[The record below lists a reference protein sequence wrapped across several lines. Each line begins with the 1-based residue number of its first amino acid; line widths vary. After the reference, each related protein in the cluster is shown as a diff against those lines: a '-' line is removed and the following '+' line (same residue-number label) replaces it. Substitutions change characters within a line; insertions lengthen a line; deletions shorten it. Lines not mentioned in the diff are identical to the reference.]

1 MDVIY
6 RRFETT
12 FLAKS
17 PQYVTRVSVTGHASL
32 LARSLPVRQVLPR
45 GSMLPERSE
54 PWYFLTSKGDA
65 PVSGTAFGGIV
76 AYNWR
81 GRRGVQQCAPMR
93 SKVEVRWKRTA
104 DHVARA
110 ALEEQTLQASRRV
123 DRSEV
128 RP

>member
-1 MDVIY
+1 MV
-6 RRFETT
+6 
-12 FLAKS
+12 
-17 PQYVTRVSVTGHASL
+17 
-32 LARSLPVRQVLPR
+32 
-45 GSMLPERSE
+45 PERSE

-65 PVSGTAFGGIV
+65 PALGGIV
-76 AYNWR
+76 AYDWHSR
-81 GRRGVQQCAPMR
+81 IGTTLRHRWLGVQQCAPMR

-110 ALEEQTLQASRRV
+110 ALDEQTLQASRRV